1 MVGGWLE
8 GIINR
13 GLSPIYEVRAYFP
26 VPCYFLPSPL
36 FLRYIATMP
45 DVPTRPKSL
54 RDLFLTLTALALQ
67 GFGGVLAV
75 VQHELVVR
83 KRWLTQE
90 EFIEEWAVAQV
101 LPGPNVVNLCLIL
114 GSRYFGWRGALVALA
129 GMLCVPTLVVLLL
142 AVLYAR
148 YGSHPVAVGALRGM
162 AAVAAGLIL
171 AAGFRLASALKG
183 NPLGLTLC
191 VVLGLLSFAGVAL
204 FHLPLIVILL
214 GPGVA
219 GCLLAYSKLGRAG

>member
-1 MVGGWLE
+1 M
-8 GIINR
+8 
-13 GLSPIYEVRAYFP
+13 
-26 VPCYFLPSPL
+26 
-36 FLRYIATMP
+36 T
-45 DVPTRPKSL
+45 DRPNSL
-54 RDLFLTLTALALQ
+54 GDLFITLTVLALQ

-148 YGSHPVAVGALRGM
+148 YGAHPAAVGALRGM

-183 NPLGLTLC
+183 NPLGPTLC
-191 VVLGLLSFAGVAL
+191 VVLGSVSFAGVAL
-204 FHLPLIVILL
+204 FRLPLIVILL
-214 GPGVA
+214 GPGIA
-219 GCLLAYSKLGRAG
+219 GCALAYWKLGKARQ

>member
-1 MVGGWLE
+1 M
-8 GIINR
+8 
-13 GLSPIYEVRAYFP
+13 A
-26 VPCYFLPSPL
+26 
-36 FLRYIATMP
+36 AMP
-45 DVPTRPKSL
+45 DVPTRPNSL
-54 RDLFLTLTALALQ
+54 RDLFCTLTVLALQ

-101 LPGPNVVNLCLIL
+101 LPGPNVVNLCLIV

-129 GMLCVPTLVVLLL
+129 GMLCVPTLVVLAL

-148 YGSHPVAVGALRGM
+148 YGAHPVAVGALRGM

-183 NPLGLTLC
+183 NPLGLAWC
-191 VVLGLLSFAGVAL
+191 VVLGGASFVGVAL
-204 FHLPLIVILL
+204 LRFPLFAILL

-219 GCLLAYSKLGRAG
+219 GCLLAYRKLGKARR

>member
-1 MVGGWLE
+1 MTQLT
-8 GIINR
+8 NR
-13 GLSPIYEVRAYFP
+13 PN
-26 VPCYFLPSPL
+26 
-36 FLRYIATMP
+36 
-45 DVPTRPKSL
+45 SL
-54 RDLFLTLTALALQ
+54 GDLFLTLTVLALQ

-101 LPGPNVVNLCLIL
+101 LPGPNVVNLCLIV

-129 GMLCVPTLVVLLL
+129 GMLCVPTLVVLAL

-148 YGSHPVAVGALRGM
+148 YGAHPLAEGALRGM

-171 AAGFRLASALKG
+171 GAGFRLAVALKG
-183 NPLGLTLC
+183 NSLGLSLC
-191 VVLGLLSFAGVAL
+191 VVLGSVSFVGVAL
-204 FHLPLIVILL
+204 LHLPLVAILL

-219 GCLLAYSKLGRAG
+219 GCLLAYWKLGKARQ

>member
-1 MVGGWLE
+1 M
-8 GIINR
+8 
-13 GLSPIYEVRAYFP
+13 
-26 VPCYFLPSPL
+26 
-36 FLRYIATMP
+36 T
-45 DVPTRPKSL
+45 DRPNSL
-54 RDLFLTLTALALQ
+54 GDLFITLTVLALQ

-101 LPGPNVVNLCLIL
+101 LPGPNVVNLCLIV
-114 GSRYFGWRGALVALA
+114 GSRHFGWRGALVALA
-129 GMLCVPTLVVLLL
+129 GMLCVPTLVVLAL

-148 YGSHPVAVGALRGM
+148 YGAYPVAVGALRGM

-183 NPLGLTLC
+183 NPLGLAWC
-191 VVLGLLSFAGVAL
+191 VVLGGASFVGVAL
-204 FHLPLIVILL
+204 LRFPLFAILL

-219 GCLLAYSKLGRAG
+219 GCLLAYRKLGKARR

>member
-1 MVGGWLE
+1 MTQLT
-8 GIINR
+8 NR
-13 GLSPIYEVRAYFP
+13 PN
-26 VPCYFLPSPL
+26 
-36 FLRYIATMP
+36 
-45 DVPTRPKSL
+45 SL
-54 RDLFLTLTALALQ
+54 GDLFLTLTVLALQ

-101 LPGPNVVNLCLIL
+101 LPGPNVVNLCLIV

-129 GMLCVPTLVVLLL
+129 GMLCVPTLVVLAL

-148 YGSHPVAVGALRGM
+148 YGAHPLAEGALRGM

-171 AAGFRLASALKG
+171 GAGFRLAVALKG
-183 NPLGLTLC
+183 NPLGLSLC
-191 VVLGLLSFAGVAL
+191 VLLGSVSFVGVAL
-204 FHLPLIVILL
+204 MHLPLVAILL

-219 GCLLAYSKLGRAG
+219 GCLLAYWKLGKARQ

>member
-1 MVGGWLE
+1 
-8 GIINR
+8 
-13 GLSPIYEVRAYFP
+13 
-26 VPCYFLPSPL
+26 
-36 FLRYIATMP
+36 MP

-101 LPGPNVVNLCLIL
+101 LPGPNVVNLCLIV

-129 GMLCVPTLVVLLL
+129 GMLCVPTLVVLVL

-148 YGSHPVAVGALRGM
+148 YGAHPVAVGALRGM

-171 AAGFRLASALKG
+171 AAGLRLASALKG
-183 NPLGLTLC
+183 NPLGTLLC
-191 VVLGLLSFAGVAL
+191 IALGAVSFAGVAL
-204 FHLPLIVILL
+204 FRLPLIVILL

-219 GCLLAYSKLGRAG
+219 GCLLAYWKLGKAGR